1 MFVANCIGRAVR
13 AHLRCCLTTCQI
25 VMASLLAVPPA
36 TAAEAAPM
44 SFVMQSF
51 PPFAFEQD
59 GKIQGPFPELVL
71 EVCKAMNTS
80 CKLAVYPWRRALRLA
95 ESGAVDGIL
104 VVQKLS
110 ERENRFYL
118 TEPVIRSSYGLYVP
132 QDSSLHDFSPVQLP
146 GYTVAAYG
154 PSATSQAAND
164 VLKSSAA
171 ADLVMEIDNLTVLRK
186 LAAQRYG
193 AKGAAVV
200 NVDVANY
207 LIKQDKLAQVRLIGE
222 IRQIEYV
229 IGLSKRSVTALQ
241 AERFGAT
248 LHRLMEDGTVKAIA
262 DKYEMRMVAPS
273 SAGPLNQEANTGN
286 KNGAFPASG
295 CRVNR
300 FEQRRQD
307 CVHVR

>member
-1 MFVANCIGRAVR
+1 MFAANCIGRARR
-13 AHLRCCLTTCQI
+13 AHLQLCLTICQI
-25 VMASLLAVPPA
+25 VMASLPA
-36 TAAEAAPM
+36 APSAAAAEAAPM

-59 GKIQGPFPELVL
+59 GRIQGPFPELVL
-71 EVCKAMNTS
+71 EVCKAMNSS

-110 ERENRFYL
+110 ERENSFYL
-118 TEPVIRSSYGLYVP
+118 TQPVIRSSYGLYVP
-132 QDSSLHDFSPVQLP
+132 RDSGLQNLSPMQLP
-146 GYTVAAYG
+146 GYTIAAYG
-154 PSATSQAAND
+154 PSATSQAASD
-164 VLKSSAA
+164 MLKLSAA
-171 ADLVMEIDNLTVLRK
+171 TELVMEIDNLTVLRK

-207 LIKQDKLAQVRLIGE
+207 LIKQDQLTQVRLVAE

-229 IGLSKRSVTALQ
+229 IGLSKRSVSALQ
-241 AERFGAT
+241 AMRFDAA

-273 SAGPLNQEANTGN
+273 PSGLRNQEAKTAN
-286 KNGAFPASG
+286 K
-295 CRVNR
+295 
-300 FEQRRQD
+300 
-307 CVHVR
+307 